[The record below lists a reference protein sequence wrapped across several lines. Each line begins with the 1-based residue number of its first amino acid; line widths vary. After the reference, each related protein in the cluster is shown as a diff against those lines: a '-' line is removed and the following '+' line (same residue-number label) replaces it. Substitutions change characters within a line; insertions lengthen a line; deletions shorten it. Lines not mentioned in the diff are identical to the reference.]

1 MFNNIQSTKL
11 QINNDGINLNNL
23 FKYVDVKNKG
33 YIEAEDIQDLLE
45 EKRIECDQRILKGV
59 MKIFKKRLTEKIQVW
74 LETLLRD

>member
-11 QINNDGINLNNL
+11 QINNDGININNL

-59 MKIFKKRLTEKIQVW
+59 MKIFKKRLTDKIQYQ
-74 LETLLRD
+74 EF

>member
-11 QINNDGINLNNL
+11 QINNDGININNL

-59 MKIFKKRLTEKIQVW
+59 MKIFKKRLTEKIQYQ
-74 LETLLRD
+74 EF